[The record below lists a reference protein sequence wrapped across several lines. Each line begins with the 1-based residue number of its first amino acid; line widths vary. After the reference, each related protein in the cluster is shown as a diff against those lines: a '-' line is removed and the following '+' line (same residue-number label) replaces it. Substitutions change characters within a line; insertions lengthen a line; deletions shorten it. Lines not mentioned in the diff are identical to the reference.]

1 MAELP
6 YMPVNIESATRYAE
20 NLTTEELGALIRIQW
35 GLWEAGGFLP
45 EIEISRFARVGKRW
59 GAVSVALR
67 RKLTFEGGR
76 VSCPWILELLG
87 RTKAKRN
94 ARAAAGAQGGHAT
107 AQNRRFGDAL
117 KSNYAGTLKSNNLL
131 NMHESNS
138 CFAAN
143 STQHTA
149 RNQNQ
154 NPSTITSL
162 TRSAKGLAM
171 QELFDF
177 GAQSLVKR
185 GGLSYSKAKRRL
197 ENWLDCVQGD
207 IESLRNMLS
216 EAEMRQLTGPAF
228 SASIDSQVK
237 GYLQQIAPPLPR
249 LFTPRKAS
257 G

>member
-1 MAELP
+1 MSELP

-20 NLTTEELGALIRIQW
+20 SLTTEELGALIRIQW
-35 GLWEAGGFLP
+35 GLWEAGGYLD
-45 EIEISRFARVGKRW
+45 EIDVQRFARVGKRW
-59 GAVSVALR
+59 GAISAALR
-67 RKLTFEGGR
+67 RKLRFSDGR
-76 VSCPWILELLG
+76 VSCPWVLELLG
-87 RTKAKRN
+87 RTQAKRA

-107 AQNRRFGDAL
+107 AQNRRSGDAL
-117 KSNYAGTLKSNNLL
+117 KASYGGTLKSDNLL
-131 NMHESNS
+131 KINESES
-138 CFAAN
+138 RFAAKLAQQ
-143 STQHTA
+143 TD

-171 QELFDF
+171 QELFEF

-216 EAEMRQLTGPAF
+216 EAETRQLTGPAF